1 MIENYT
7 DEVDHA
13 EVDLNCGDVDD
24 IIDEAGNEN
33 ISDAS
38 DDNIDDGNKD
48 IGDVSDGIDVSND
61 KNDDASITTKQV
73 IRVMTISIS
82 QLASNDDTINANEDD
97 IDDDIYPNNQTSDC
111 CSFDD
116 GSNESRTRTMRVF
129 VYQ

>member
-13 EVDLNCGDVDD
+13 EVDHNCGDVDD

-48 IGDVSDGIDVSND
+48 IGDASDDIDVSND
-61 KNDDASITTKQV
+61 KNDDASITTK
-73 IRVMTISIS
+73 
-82 QLASNDDTINANEDD
+82 
-97 IDDDIYPNNQTSDC
+97 
-111 CSFDD
+111 
-116 GSNESRTRTMRVF
+116 
-129 VYQ
+129 

>member
-13 EVDLNCGDVDD
+13 EVDHNCGDVDD
-24 IIDEAGNEN
+24 IIDEN

-48 IGDVSDGIDVSND
+48 IGDASDDIDVSND

-73 IRVMTISIS
+73 ILMMTISIL

-97 IDDDIYPNNQTSDC
+97 IDDDIYPNNQASDC